1 MNKRYIL
8 LCVPVLMAGA
18 AWYFWD
24 PPKVATER
32 AKPTLSVEN
41 LVRAPR
47 ARPLGASQG
56 PAANQDRVS
65 PKCREQWD
73 LLSGV
78 DLRRFQEDAEV
89 AIPTAVAEA
98 CSKDSLPPNFSGPL
112 KMFQDS
118 CLKLG
123 SHPSPEQRAVCYQS
137 MVFLRAMVSD
147 FDSQNQTAESISDP
161 RLLADKLIA
170 SLFSDVT
177 EGLPYAQ
184 KLLEKDPNSAPVAK
198 IAAVLEMVSL
208 DSGKTSVSPESAGR
222 ALERALRLDP
232 NNAPFYEKL
241 QNAVDLAAA
250 PNDEARV
257 GVAKQISQSEPPTPQ
272 KTYLASYVAF
282 KERRFS
288 DAAGLLSEALRADPR
303 NPDYLQTQKELAS
316 HLKRKT
322 PQLETQKL
330 FNHSYQ
336 LDLGALVP

>member
-1 MNKRYIL
+1 
-8 LCVPVLMAGA
+8 MAGA
-18 AWYFWD
+18 AWYFRE
-24 PPKVATER
+24 PPKEIQPVSPA
-32 AKPTLSVEN
+32 LSVQN

-47 ARPLGASQG
+47 ARPLAAA
-56 PAANQDRVS
+56 PREAANQDRVS

-73 LLSGV
+73 LLAGM
-78 DLRRFQEDAEV
+78 DLRRFQEDS
-89 AIPTAVAEA
+89 AVATPSALVEA
-98 CSKDSLPPNFSGPL
+98 CAKEPLPQNFSGPL

-123 SHPSPEQRAVCYQS
+123 SSPSAEARAVCYQS
-137 MVFLRAMVSD
+137 LVFLRAMVSD

-170 SLFSDVT
+170 SLFSDLT

-184 KLLEKDPNSAPVAK
+184 KLLEKDPNSVPVAK

-208 DSGKTSVSPESAGR
+208 DSGKTSVSSESAGR

-232 NNAPFYEKL
+232 DNALFYEKL

-250 PNDEARV
+250 QNDAARV
-257 GVAKQISQSEPPTPQ
+257 GIAKKIAQSDPPTPQ

-282 KERRFS
+282 KERRFG
-288 DAAGLLSEALRADPR
+288 DAAGLLSEALRQDPQ

-316 HLKRKT
+316 HLKKKT